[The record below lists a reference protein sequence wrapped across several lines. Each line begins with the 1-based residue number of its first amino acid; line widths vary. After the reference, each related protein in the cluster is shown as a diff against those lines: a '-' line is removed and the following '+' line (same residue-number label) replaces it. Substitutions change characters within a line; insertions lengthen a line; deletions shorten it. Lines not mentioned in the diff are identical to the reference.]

1 MLTKGP
7 ELGVALPCSVLEE
20 PGGGVGDEE
29 EEDEGTVGFRVAG
42 LGPAAC

>member
-20 PGGGVGDEE
+20 PGGVGDEEE
-29 EEDEGTVGFRVAG
+29 EEDEGTVVFRAAG

>member
-20 PGGGVGDEE
+20 PGGVGDEE
-29 EEDEGTVGFRVAG
+29 EEDEGTVGFRAAG